1 MEWRTLMRRCP
12 RRSMTLVGDIAQ
24 TGSEAGTGSWAE
36 VLDRYAPKRWR
47 TEELTVNY
55 RTPTEIMAV
64 AGDVLAAI
72 DPTLI
77 PPKSVRETGNQPWVR
92 QASKEE
98 FAEALVEEV
107 AAAQQEIGDG
117 RLVVIV
123 PASRYDELTALLA
136 ASLPDVAFGT
146 QPSVLDS
153 TTVVLDVSQS
163 KGLEFDSVVIADPG
177 AIISDST
184 RGMSDL
190 YVAVTRSTTHLGV
203 VTSGEVPKVLA
214 RAAAVS

>member
-1 MEWRTLMRRCP
+1 MCAW
-12 RRSMTLVGDIAQ
+12 AQ
-24 TGSEAGTGSWAE
+24 HACS
-36 VLDRYAPKRWR
+36 
-47 TEELTVNY
+47 
-55 RTPTEIMAV
+55 
-64 AGDVLAAI
+64 
-72 DPTLI
+72 
-77 PPKSVRETGNQPWVR
+77 PKSVRETGNQPWVR

-107 AAAQQEIGDG
+107 AAAQQEIGDR

-123 PASRYDELTALLA
+123 PASRYDELTTLLA

-177 AIISDST
+177 AIIRDST

-203 VTSGEVPKVLA
+203 VTSGEVPMVLA
-214 RAAAVS
+214 RAAVS